1 MEVSTKRWNGPIL
14 YLACGHCQGRG
25 HFFHK
30 GECHACRGRR
40 FIRAPKWAIEL
51 ALRELYV

>member
-40 FIRAPKWAIEL
+40 FIRAPKWAIEW